1 MPKRRKAPTV
11 PELQKS
17 IRETYKR
24 WGKLKRKG
32 GTDPFWPDGTN
43 MNLVRNHVF
52 YYQIQLRDLCKAEGV
67 RPCPKEARLK
77 PPPAVSE
84 NYMAP
89 GSKSAKHYTF
99 SPLKRRPVRKKRK

>member
-1 MPKRRKAPTV
+1 MPAACRTEKERRMAKRQKAPTV
-11 PELQKS
+11 PELQKA
-17 IRETYKR
+17 IRERYKR

-52 YYQIQLRDLCKAEGV
+52 YYQGQLRDLCKAEKI

-77 PPPAVSE
+77 PPPAVNP
-84 NYMAP
+84 NYMAQ
-89 GSKSAKHYTF
+89 GSKA
-99 SPLKRRPVRKKRK
+99 